1 MLLVGTSAYASY
13 DVSATP
19 IPPVATATPQ
29 PTPTLV
35 PTATPRPTDTPQP
48 TATPANTAV
57 PTATAMPTATPPA
70 YSLQSAADQAC
81 ATTCGASRCIFGQ
94 DTSNNHVTDCADA
107 NADLCT
113 CSP

>member
-29 PTPTLV
+29 PTATLV
-35 PTATPRPTDTPQP
+35 PTATPQPTATLVPTATPQP
-48 TATPANTAV
+48 TATAV
-57 PTATAMPTATPPA
+57 ATATPPT

-107 NADLCT
+107 SADLCT